1 MGSRTNRAHEAKAR
15 AREARATMLLERQAQ
30 DERIEDA
37 MAAALLAIEDRTAA
51 MAQAEQEER
60 TLAAALQRLSQES
73 VTARDVVTMTGLTEN
88 YVTRLLRMQLDA
100 AVAVE
105 AGVEVEVD
113 RAAG

>member
-1 MGSRTNRAHEAKAR
+1 
-15 AREARATMLLERQAQ
+15 
-30 DERIEDA
+30 
-37 MAAALLAIEDRTAA
+37 
-51 MAQAEQEER
+51 
-60 TLAAALQRLSQES
+60 
-73 VTARDVVTMTGLTEN
+73 MTGLTEN